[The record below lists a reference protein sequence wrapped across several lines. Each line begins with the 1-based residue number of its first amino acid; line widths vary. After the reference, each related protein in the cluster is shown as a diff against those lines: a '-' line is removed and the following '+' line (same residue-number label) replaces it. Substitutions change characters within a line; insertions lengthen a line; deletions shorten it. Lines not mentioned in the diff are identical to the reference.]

1 MPVDL
6 NAFAV
11 YAKVVEL
18 GSFTAAAEA
27 LKLSKSMVSRHIS
40 TLEDTLGVR
49 LLNRTTRKL
58 SLTEAGTVVFERAS
72 RIVAEADE
80 AERDAVCIEGA
91 VRGKLRINAPMS
103 FGIREL
109 GPVLPKFLARYPE
122 LTVELTLNDRLVDL
136 MEEGFDVSLRASRLV
151 DSSFIA
157 RQLAPVR
164 RLIVGTP
171 DYFKTHGTPK
181 HPHDL
186 ASHTGL
192 LYALMPRP
200 ETIEFRDRNGKV
212 LQVEM
217 KGPLLCNNAD
227 AMEGALMAG
236 AGFMVSPDFICHEDL
251 RAGRLVSVLDD
262 WAPPP
267 LTLHIIYP
275 HTRHLS
281 AKVRAFVDF
290 AAEEFGPG
298 KARWLGDL
306 SQVKEK
312 KRVSGK

>member
-1 MPVDL
+1 MSVDL

-40 TLEDTLGVR
+40 MLEDALGVR

-122 LTVELTLNDRLVDL
+122 LTVELALNDRLVDL

-157 RQLAPVR
+157 KQLAPVR

-171 DYFKTHGTPK
+171 DYFRKHGTPK

-192 LYALMPRP
+192 LYTLLPRP
-200 ETIEFRDRNGKV
+200 ETIEFRDKHGKT

-227 AMEGALMAG
+227 AMEGVLMAG

-262 WAPPP
+262 WAPPA
-267 LTLHIIYP
+267 LTLHVIYP

-306 SQVKEK
+306 SPAKEK
-312 KRVSGK
+312 KRASGK